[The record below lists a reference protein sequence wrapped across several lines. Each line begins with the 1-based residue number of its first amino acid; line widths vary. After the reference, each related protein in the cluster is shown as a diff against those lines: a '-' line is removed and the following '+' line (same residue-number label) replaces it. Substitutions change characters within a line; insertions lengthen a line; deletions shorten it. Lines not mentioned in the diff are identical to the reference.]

1 MPGHRQFALDDPRAQ
16 YSQSF
21 QRPVFLGT
29 LLQWSLRVLLIVFIA
44 ATLLV
49 EPPRRNGLVCV
60 IVLAAYVVTVG
71 CWSAWALRPV
81 HRPAV
86 QANERVTLLVLGADI
101 AVISVLSV
109 LTGLTAP
116 EDWTSDVLRNGLFLI
131 PLIAAAQLSPR
142 VSGAIA
148 IPTVVALLAASWI
161 TKSSNNEPWASILLT
176 TTVLA
181 GLAAGSVAL
190 SRIQRSKVETIE
202 QLAGQR
208 TQLLEQLLG
217 LEKGERQALA
227 ERVHDGAL
235 QYVLVARQDLDD
247 VRTGS
252 VDAVDRVE
260 SALGEASQL
269 LRDVAREL
277 HPEVLARLGL
287 KSALAH
293 LAASV
298 GTRSDLAVEVD
309 SQTWPGDERSDAD
322 HVLYSAARELL
333 TNAVKHARAHEIRI
347 GLEQAAGIAKLTIV
361 DDGVGISRAALTQS
375 LEDGHIG
382 LASIRTKVLASGGNF
397 DVRTNLPG
405 TEVTISIPL
414 RQSEPGSESGPNAVM
429 SAITAD

>member
-1 MPGHRQFALDDPRAQ
+1 MPGHRQFALDDLRAP

-21 QRPVFLGT
+21 QRPVFLGI

-44 ATLLV
+44 VTLLL

-71 CWSAWALRPV
+71 CWSVWALRPA
-81 HRPAV
+81 HRPAIHTK
-86 QANERVTLLVLGADI
+86 ERVTLVVLGADI

-142 VSGAIA
+142 ISGAIA
-148 IPTVVALLAASWI
+148 IPTVVALLATSWI
-161 TKSSNNEPWASILLT
+161 TKSSNNEPWASILLS

-190 SRIQRSKVETIE
+190 SRIQRSKVEMIE

-247 VRTGS
+247 VRNGS

-260 SALGEASQL
+260 SALGEASKL

-287 KSALAH
+287 KSALVH

-309 SQTWPGDERSDAD
+309 SQTWPDAERNDAD

-333 TNAVKHARAHEIRI
+333 TNAIKHAHAHRIRI
-347 GLEQAAGIAKLTIV
+347 GLEQAAGIAKLTTV
-361 DDGVGISRAALTQS
+361 DDGVGISPAALSQS

-382 LASIRTKVLASGGNF
+382 LASIRTKVLASGGSF

-405 TEVTISIPL
+405 TEVTIAIPL
-414 RQSEPGSESGPNAVM
+414 RQSAPGSESGPNGVM